1 MLAPQAL
8 LLAAPVIDLDGTVFV
23 QAGIFLGLMV
33 VLHFLLFKPW
43 LEVRDRRREAIEG
56 SLLKAGDLKSKASE
70 LEREYETAMKSARD
84 KATGVRSDANRDAE
98 ASRAKTLADARST
111 AAAELETTR
120 TRLDA
125 QASAARG
132 ELTGRVEDL
141 ARDITNKLLGRA
153 A

>member
-23 QAGIFLGLMV
+23 QGGIFLGLMV
-33 VLHFLLFKPW
+33 VLHFVLFKPW
-43 LEVRDRRREAIEG
+43 LDVRDRRREAIEG
-56 SLLKAGDLKSKASE
+56 SLLRAGDLKSKAAE
-70 LEREYETAMKSARD
+70 LEREYDGAMKSARD

-98 ASRAKTLADARST
+98 ASRAQTLAEART
-111 AAAELETTR
+111 AAAADLDTARARLET
-120 TRLDA
+120 
-125 QASAARG
+125 QATSARG
-132 ELTGRVEDL
+132 ELSSRVEDL